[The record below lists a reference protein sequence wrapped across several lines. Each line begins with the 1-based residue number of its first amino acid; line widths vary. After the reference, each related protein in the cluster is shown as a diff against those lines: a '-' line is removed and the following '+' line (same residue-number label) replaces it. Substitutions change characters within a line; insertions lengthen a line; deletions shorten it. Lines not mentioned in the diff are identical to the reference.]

1 LTVTFVLVWIPCSQA
16 RSDVY
21 YQLLRSTGWVVV
33 KHGKKKFSSGT
44 CWVLDERRCLVVTN
58 QHVVGTRKKVK
69 VFFPRYRKG
78 KVIRPSRSYVQK
90 KHSIPGKVLA
100 TDGKRD
106 LALIRLKRLP
116 PGIGALALATDRP
129 AADEPLYSVGN
140 SSVKSNVQTGKLWRF
155 VGSKVKQLVFGKF
168 EQKTKLT
175 VEACVLK
182 TFSRFGHGDS
192 GGPLV
197 NARNQLVAVVDAIS
211 TKNRRIGFSIDVT
224 EVREFVEHALPDHPR
239 PPGARVL
246 VGGSW
251 KAVFGEKGKEAMFRV
266 TFRGDGTLEMIGVKI
281 LPGRYTYVNGVLGLQ
296 VSSANL
302 RGSLTWD
309 ADDRFTVTLGKDKMR
324 FHRR

>member
-1 LTVTFVLVWIPCSQA
+1 LTVTFVLVWVPSIQA
-16 RSDVY
+16 RSEIY

-58 QHVVGTRKKVK
+58 QHVVGSKKSVK

-90 KHSIPGKVLA
+90 KQYIPGKVLA
-100 TDGKRD
+100 TDRKRD

-116 PGIGALALATDRP
+116 RGIGALALATDRP
-129 AADEPLYSVGN
+129 TQDEPLYSVGN

-155 VGSKVKQLVFGKF
+155 VASKVKQLVFGKF
-168 EQKTKLT
+168 EQQNKLA

-182 TFSRFGHGDS
+182 TLSRFGHGDS

-211 TKNRRIGFSIDVT
+211 TENRRIGFSIDVS
-224 EVREFVEHALPDHPR
+224 EVREFIEHALDHPGL
-239 PPGARVL
+239 PGARVL

-281 LPGRYTYVNGVLGLQ
+281 LPGRYTYVNGILGLQ
-296 VSSANL
+296 VSSANF